1 MLGRHEVTDQAGAQS
16 GQGHKRS
23 LVPLPKGVTTHG
35 DPQPLRVSGTR
46 WEAASRQSR
55 RAAGGGRPG
64 GQDLGWVSTPG
75 RPPATPQK
83 TGRGRAPAPCCTAAG
98 RACGP
103 RSSSEQQLR
112 VLQRVL
118 HHSLAQR
125 CSWTQQ
131 RCRRVS
137 AGRPPSLSTPHH
149 RTRRGQ
155 TPSPAA
161 FQPWPQSLSGRSCP
175 DPSWA
180 PRT

>member
-23 LVPLPKGVTTHG
+23 LVPLPKGVTTHS
-35 DPQPLRVSGTR
+35 DPQLLGVSGIGGR
-46 WEAASRQSR
+46 RPADSQGEPLAA
-55 RAAGGGRPG
+55 GGRPG
-64 GQDLGWVSTPG
+64 EQDLGWVRTPG

-83 TGRGRAPAPCCTAAG
+83 RGRGRAPAPRGTAAG

-112 VLQRVL
+112 VL

-125 CSWTQQ
+125 CSRTQQ
-131 RCRRVS
+131 CCRRVS
-137 AGRPPSLSTPHH
+137 AGRPPSLSAPLH
-149 RTRRGQ
+149 RTRRGR

-161 FQPWPQSLSGRSCP
+161 FQPWPWSPSGRSSP